1 MADFEEIQE
10 KIEGFMKALS
20 DQKTKEKYK
29 ILDDLKAF
37 LLADPRPP
45 HLNLDQID
53 YILIG
58 EEDN

>member
-1 MADFEEIQE
+1 
-10 KIEGFMKALS
+10 MKALLIRKLKRNIS
-20 DQKTKEKYK
+20 R
-29 ILDDLKAF
+29 LDDLKAF